1 MYLYSKSKSL
11 NICFNMNFTLIIL
24 FLSLYLLSATLYSYG
39 DSLKDNILRVSVD
52 CMHEMFNRT
61 SFWEKIKQSVIL
73 WNLSADFRLNT
84 IALG

>member
-24 FLSLYLLSATLYSYG
+24 FLSLFTFG
-39 DSLKDNILRVSVD
+39 NILRVSVD
-52 CMHEMFNRT
+52 CMHEMFNT